1 MWSDRRSPG
10 WWAAVVSASAMSTL
24 VHGCGMAIIA
34 SPAGQ
39 VPPSP
44 PTVSCADA
52 RDQVAQ
58 IRGQAFVAR
67 RAGRDVP
74 KISITA
80 FDGTDLRATTVQAD
94 GSYCV
99 PLARSTEGTFVSVFA
114 TAAEMVPQVRNV
126 RIPPRNQ
133 DTKLAQVAV
142 EPITLQWA
150 RNRDQ
155 GHLIGV
161 AYIRVTGGRPVWRD
175 GILSYDPRLDI
186 SISGRQT
193 TKIRTDGSG
202 AFVVPLA
209 PGTYEVVT
217 GRNVLEK
224 VEVTRGATTI
234 RPVFSGER
242 TVS

>member
-1 MWSDRRSPG
+1 MRSDKRSLG
-10 WWAAVVSASAMSTL
+10 WWAAVVSASALSVF
-24 VHGCGMAIIA
+24 VHGCGTAIVA
-34 SPAGQ
+34 APTQEPSRPLPAG
-39 VPPSP
+39 
-44 PTVSCADA
+44 SCTEA
-52 RDQVAQ
+52 RNQVAQ
-58 IRGQAFVAR
+58 VRGRVTVAGA
-67 RAGRDVP
+67 AGRDLP

-80 FDGTDLRATTVQAD
+80 FDGTDLRVTTADAD

-114 TAAEMVPQVRNV
+114 TAPETVPQVRNV
-126 RIPPRNQ
+126 RIPPRGPE
-133 DTKLAQVAV
+133 TKVPEASVPPMVL
-142 EPITLQWA
+142 ERA
-150 RNRDQ
+150 RIRDQ

-161 AYIRVTGGRPVWRD
+161 AYIKVTGGRPVWRD

-186 SISGRQT
+186 SIRGRQT
-193 TKIRTDGSG
+193 SKIRTDESG

-209 PGTYEVVT
+209 PGTYEVLT